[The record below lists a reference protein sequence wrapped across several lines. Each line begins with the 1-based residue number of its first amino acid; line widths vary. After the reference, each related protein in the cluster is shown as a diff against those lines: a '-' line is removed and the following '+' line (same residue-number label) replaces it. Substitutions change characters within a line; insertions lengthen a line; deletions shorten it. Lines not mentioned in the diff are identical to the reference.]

1 MFEIG
6 DMVRHNKIKNK
17 HGYVVHSYE
26 AAKSY
31 FLVRWF
37 DEHHNAIVPL
47 AYLRKV

>member
-37 DEHHNAIVPL
+37 DETHNEIVAV
-47 AYLRKV
+47 AYLIKV

>member
-1 MFEIG
+1 MFKTG
-6 DMVRHNKIKNK
+6 DMVRHKTKKNM

-37 DEHHNAIVPL
+37 DEAHNEIVPI
-47 AYLRKV
+47 AYLIKV